1 MALSQA
7 TLVQRI
13 RFEQRDLPH
22 QYTGTLANAADTSC
36 AVADSTQF
44 VIGDVI
50 EFLADGDT
58 CLVPALPDATTLT
71 VERSYY
77 GSTATAHAGTAFV
90 KMPRHYFNE
99 ITNAISSVIQSRLWP
114 LAWIEVADTLT
125 PPTSNITTTWT
136 DLAATARGLISV
148 RQLHGSGNVFEGRY
162 GPSRRYERRGQIGR
176 NMTTSLVASGI
187 GLPFPDGFYHA
198 TNTVNVDYAAK
209 ITDAVSGG
217 NYSDLTDG
225 DAIVEAIIFGVVSH
239 LEWALENSKPRQP
252 RQDRET
258 LRGASMYDRKFEDA
272 LQRAHQ
278 ELRDTIPIMSG
289 SKA

>member
-1 MALSQA
+1 MSLSQA

-58 CLVPALPDATTLT
+58 CLVTALPDATTLT

-114 LAWIEVADTLT
+114 LAWIEVADTIT
-125 PPTSNITTTWT
+125 PAPTTTTWY

-148 RQLHGSGNVFEGRY
+148 RQLY
-162 GPSRRYERRGQIGR
+162 GTSDTKQGFYGTTRRYDRRVVIGR
-176 NMTTSLVASGI
+176 NMTTTLVASGI
-187 GLPFPDGFYHA
+187 GLRFPDGFYHA

-209 ITDAVSGG
+209 ITDSVTTAS
-217 NYSDLTDG
+217 YDDLTAD
-225 DAIVEAIIFGVVSH
+225 DAVVEAIIFGVVSH
-239 LEWALENSKPRQP
+239 LEGALENSKPRQP

-272 LQRAHQ
+272 LQRANQ
-278 ELRDTIPIMSG
+278 ELRDTIPIMAG